1 MLFQRRLFIILY
13 WLYLSHELGGDGQVS
28 WIGDPFSENVGRAN
42 LPWSLSSLK
51 LATSWFEVSIPS
63 CALLV
68 KFGKLGCEYL
78 GFFPSCSGK
87 SVGLFEP
94 WEPKGRCPFLGK
106 ESFLEKW
113 GLGILISS
121 QLASCYHAD
130 CGRRKDYLQSLTRN
144 NVFLGNVWRSTD
156 IWCPIKWRRNFSW
169 LEWSKWKT
177 KFFVGAPDIGNNH
190 IWGFWG
196 TNDVAWAAFLP
207 WILFY
212 LWLPVNCDNGISTIQ
227 ICGNS
232 AAVETLT
239 QGYAGSIRLWH
250 PRAEGMVL
258 SEVAQS
264 RRKI

>member
-1 MLFQRRLFIILY
+1 MNLEETGK
-13 WLYLSHELGGDGQVS
+13 SLGLVTPSVKMSGGQTCPGLCPAWNLQPAGLKSRFPAVYFWS
-28 WIGDPFSENVGRAN
+28 SLENLDVNTSASFPLAVENLLVCLNLENPKADVPFLVKNPFLKSEAWGF
-42 LPWSLSSLK
+42 WSLS
-51 LATSWFEVSIPS
+51 
-63 CALLV
+63 
-68 KFGKLGCEYL
+68 
-78 GFFPSCSGK
+78 
-87 SVGLFEP
+87 
-94 WEPKGRCPFLGK
+94 
-106 ESFLEKW
+106 
-113 GLGILISS
+113 
-121 QLASCYHAD
+121 QMASCYHVD

>member
-1 MLFQRRLFIILY
+1 MNLEETGK
-13 WLYLSHELGGDGQVS
+13 SLGLVTPSVKMWGGQTCPGLCPA
-28 WIGDPFSENVGRAN
+28 WN
-42 LPWSLSSLK
+42 LQPAGLKSRFPAVYFWSSLENSDVNI
-51 LATSWFEVSIPS
+51 TTR
-63 CALLV
+63 
-68 KFGKLGCEYL
+68 EYL

-121 QLASCYHAD
+121 QLGSCYHVD